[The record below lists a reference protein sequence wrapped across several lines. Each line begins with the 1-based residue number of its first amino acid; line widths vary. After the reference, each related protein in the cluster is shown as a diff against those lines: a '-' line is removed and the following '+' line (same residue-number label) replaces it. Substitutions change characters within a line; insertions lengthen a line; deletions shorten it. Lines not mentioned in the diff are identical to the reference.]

1 MAAEPHANTRIRASV
16 HSVHSTFYLTGIF
29 FIQEEIDNNKLSMRF
44 YYGHYG
50 QPHETLQTQGL

>member
-1 MAAEPHANTRIRASV
+1 MSNMQQVKEVDISMGKLKMAYQV
-16 HSVHSTFYLTGIF
+16 K
-29 FIQEEIDNNKLSMRF
+29 QEEIDNNILSMRF